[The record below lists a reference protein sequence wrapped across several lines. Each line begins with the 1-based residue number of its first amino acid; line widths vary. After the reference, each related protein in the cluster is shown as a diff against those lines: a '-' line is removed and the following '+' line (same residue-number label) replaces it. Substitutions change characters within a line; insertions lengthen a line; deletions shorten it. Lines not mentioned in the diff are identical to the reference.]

1 MVINFISKDLFLFAS
16 RIIFGLFMFDFGCLV
31 EIPS

>member
-1 MVINFISKDLFLFAS
+1 LILFAS

-31 EIPS
+31 EFSS